1 MEGLATKRIIKD
13 YEMLR
18 KNKEELASR
27 GIYFFVNEENISDL
41 SVLIVPHEK
50 HEGDLISP
58 YTFGFYMFKIG
69 YGVDFPMSPPKVT
82 FHPQQNYCRM
92 HPNYYTT
99 GKVCLSVIN
108 TWASNDWSPST
119 STMSLINVLEE
130 RFNENGICF
139 EPSFEMAS
147 KSVKKQYNQ
156 AVEYA
161 KYKVCILDVFEN
173 TLFQIFKEEMCIEIK
188 KNFQYLMKRLADL
201 KVECG
206 NSSVA
211 STPCYGFKISCDYS
225 YMIEKMNKKFLAA
238 GK

>member
-1 MEGLATKRIIKD
+1 MATKRIIKD

-18 KNKEELASR
+18 KNKDELENR
-27 GIYFFVNEENISDL
+27 GIYIWVNEADIYEL
-41 SVLIVPHEK
+41 SVLIVPREK
-50 HEGDLISP
+50 KEGDLISP
-58 YTFGFYMFKIG
+58 YNFGFFMFKIA
-69 YGVDFPMSPPKVT
+69 YGPEFPMSPPKVT

-139 EPSFEMAS
+139 EPAYEMAA
-147 KSVKKQYNQ
+147 KDTKLQYNK

-161 KYKVCILDVFEN
+161 KYKVCFLDAYDSNMFS
-173 TLFQIFKEEMCIEIK
+173 IFKEEMAMEMQ
-188 KNFQYLMKRLADL
+188 KNLPYMMKRLEDL
-201 KVECG
+201 RG
-206 NSSVA
+206 MYGDNSVA
-211 STPCYGFKISCDYS
+211 STACYGFKIKCDYG
-225 YMIEKMNKKFLAA
+225 YMIDQMQKKF
-238 GK
+238 KNI

>member
-18 KNKEELASR
+18 KNKDELASR
-27 GIYFFVNEENISDL
+27 GIYIFVNENNISEL
-41 SVLIVPHEK
+41 SVLIVPREK
-50 HEGDLISP
+50 KEGDLISP
-58 YTFGFYMFKIG
+58 YNYGFFMFKIA
-69 YGVDFPMSPPKVT
+69 YGPEFPMSPPKVT
-82 FHPQQNYCRM
+82 FHPQQNYCRL

-139 EPSFEMAS
+139 EPAYEMTQTD
-147 KSVKKQYNQ
+147 VKWQYNK

-161 KYKVCILDVFEN
+161 KYKVCFLDVYDSNMFS
-173 TLFQIFKEEMCIEIK
+173 IFKEEMTMEIQ
-188 KNFQYLMKRLADL
+188 KNLPYLMKRLEDL
-201 KVECG
+201 KEKYG
-206 NSSVA
+206 NNTVV
-211 STPCYGFKISCDYS
+211 STPCYGFKIVCDYS
-225 YMIEKMNKKFLAA
+225 YMIDKMKKKFQ
-238 GK
+238 

>member
-18 KNKEELASR
+18 KNKEELSSR
-27 GIYFFVNEENISDL
+27 GIYFYVNEINISDL
-41 SVLIVPHEK
+41 TILIVPREK
-50 HEGDLISP
+50 KEGDLISP

-69 YGVDFPMSPPKVT
+69 YGADFPMSPPKVT
-82 FHPQQNYCRM
+82 FYPQQNYCRM

-119 STMSLINVLEE
+119 STMSLLNVLEE

-139 EPSFEMAS
+139 EPAFEMAAIG
-147 KSVKKQYNQ
+147 VKMQYNK

-161 KYKVCILDVFEN
+161 KYKVCIIDVFNNPLFKVFEN
-173 TLFQIFKEEMCIEIK
+173 EMNCEVR
-188 KNFQYLMKRLADL
+188 KNLPYLMMRLEDL
-201 KVECG
+201 RKQYSD
-206 NSSVA
+206 SSSA
-211 STPCYGFKISCDYS
+211 STPCYGFNIKCDYS
-225 YMIEKMNKKFLAA
+225 YMIEMMKKKFPSA